1 MQYRTIFVDTWGW
14 LALGHRR
21 DNYHQQVKNL
31 YYSLQSN
38 YVEIYTSDYVLDELI
53 SLLFKREIYSE
64 AVKFFTSIVK
74 SADLGYIKIERV
86 TNERF
91 LADWELRQKL
101 TDKPNISFTDLTSMI
116 IMQDLGIQYVLTQDN
131 HFIQVG
137 MGLIKVP

>member
-38 YVEIYTSDYVLDELI
+38 SVEIYTSDYVLDELI

-64 AVKFFTSIVK
+64 AVKFFTSLLK

-91 LADWELRQKL
+91 LAAWELRQKL
-101 TDKPNISFTDLTSMI
+101 ADKPNISFTDLTSMI

>member
-38 YVEIYTSDYVLDELI
+38 SVEIYTSDYVLDELI

-64 AVKFFTSIVK
+64 AVKFFTSLLK

-91 LADWELRQKL
+91 LAAWELRQKL
-101 TDKPNISFTDLTSMI
+101 ADKPNISFTDLTSMI

-137 MGLIKVP
+137 MSLIKVP